1 MALPAGALGIAL
13 RIKKWADKSGKSDA
27 IKEFG
32 KEAYDKAMKLLRS
45 RKTKTK
51 KPNQTIKQIR
61 KAADKKRGQQM
72 LGVAAAY
79 PAGVTVT
86 GVVAPELEKR
96 KRKKR
101 EKKSEEIERIK
112 DRMMEAA
119 KANPKM
125 RYQDHHGTWTSSNG
139 VERSTL
145 EGVEEFG
152 IERKQGDPFRPPISP
167 AGQQRRRKEAADGF
181 KAGGFV
187 NTRGEGKAIRRKKTR
202 MF

>member
-1 MALPAGALGIAL
+1 MAGALGIAL

-45 RKTKTK
+45 RKTKQNKGEWFPDDDPVDTLFALK
-51 KPNQTIKQIR
+51 IGAGAAGAGAGAVGAGA
-61 KAADKKRGQQM
+61 KALDD
-72 LGVAAAY
+72 
-79 PAGVTVT
+79 
-86 GVVAPELEKR
+86 R

-101 EKKSEEIERIK
+101 EKKSKESKRIK
-112 DRMMEAA
+112 DRMTEAA

-167 AGQQRRRKEAADGF
+167 AGQQRRRKEAANGF

-187 NTRGEGKAIRRKKTR
+187 KTRGEGKAIRRKKTR

>member
-1 MALPAGALGIAL
+1 MIGPLALAF
-13 RIKKWADKSGKSDA
+13 RIKKLADKSGKSDA

-32 KEAYDKAMKLLRS
+32 KEAYDKAMKLLRD
-45 RKTKTK
+45 RTTKTK
-51 KPNQTIKQIR
+51 KPNQTIKQTR
-61 KAADKKRGQQM
+61 EAADKKRGQQM
-72 LGVAAAY
+72 LGAAASV
-79 PAGVTVT
+79 PAGIAVT

-112 DRMMEAA
+112 DRMTEAA

-125 RYQDHHGTWTSSNG
+125 RYQAHHGTWTSSNG

-187 NTRGEGKAIRRKKTR
+187 KTRGEGKAIRHKKTR

>member
-1 MALPAGALGIAL
+1 MIGPLALAF
-13 RIKKWADKSGKSDA
+13 RIKKLADKSGKSDA

-32 KEAYDKAMKLLRS
+32 KEAYDKAMKLLRD
-45 RKTKTK
+45 RTTKTK
-51 KPNQTIKQIR
+51 KRNQTIKQTR
-61 KAADKKRGQQM
+61 EAADKKRGQQM
-72 LGVAAAY
+72 LGVAASV
-79 PAGVTVT
+79 PAGIAVT

-112 DRMMEAA
+112 DRMTEAA

-125 RYQDHHGTWTSSNG
+125 RYQDGSG
-139 VERSTL
+139 
-145 EGVEEFG
+145 EEFG

-187 NTRGEGKAIRRKKTR
+187 KTRGEGKAIRHKKTR